1 MDLQNEDNEKSEE
14 NDRYD
19 WLRITM
25 VSHNGEEFT
34 FGNGDG
40 NQTQLVKLNF
50 KIEDVV
56 DDFSTNLLEYLH
68 YMRVVRDTTLM

>member
-1 MDLQNEDNEKSEE
+1 
-14 NDRYD
+14 
-19 WLRITM
+19 M

-56 DDFSTNLLEYLH
+56 DDFS
-68 YMRVVRDTTLM
+68 